1 MHGIIAIEKNLARF
15 AETLE
20 SEGYE
25 VVELA
30 DADLSSVDAVLVS
43 GSDNNILNIQ
53 DTQTEVP
60 VINISGKTTAEVI
73 AELERL

>member
-1 MHGIIAIEKNLARF
+1 MQGIIAVEKNLARF
-15 AETLE
+15 AEMLE

-25 VVELA
+25 VVELG
-30 DADLSSVDAVLVS
+30 DANLSDVDAVLVS
-43 GSDNNILNIQ
+43 GSDINLLNMQ